1 MKVEVTASP
10 FDRAIARMFEHAT
23 EHGIGGPAARSPVPP
38 PPLAVSH
45 RRRERAGPKEGSPA
59 DRPSDSGLSGGSG
72 VPPFP
77 PPASSS
83 LSPIERVIEALVY
96 EHLADL
102 VDLPRLNEIERLVA
116 MRLVEL
122 AGAGALPGVET
133 ADLADRAT
141 AIVDHAWHN
150 LIDDPRR
157 FAAVFDASDDDDCEL
172 CRAFDRAERDK
183 RAGRERAGRER
194 AGRERAGRERE

>member
-1 MKVEVTASP
+1 VKVEVTASP

-23 EHGIGGPAARSPVPP
+23 EHGIGGPAASSPVPP
-38 PPLAVSH
+38 PPLAASH

-59 DRPSDSGLSGGSG
+59 DRPSDSGLAGGT
-72 VPPFP
+72 PPSFP
-77 PPASSS
+77 PPAPV